1 MPGIIHNLI
10 LTAYRTGLV
19 PNPMKKA
26 LETGRVIRQ
35 RPSKK
40 HVEKIGVQTDEF
52 DGSRVH
58 TYGTPKDGDPI
69 LYFCHGGGFLIGMIH
84 PYFDFIGWMQK
95 AADLPA
101 IVPDYPMPVETNAEG
116 MQAWVNAHFRSV
128 LRQYP
133 NSPIILAGDSAG
145 AHMALRLT
153 QELASNERKSIA
165 GLYSLFGWLD
175 LTREQ
180 ADYPD
185 NKEEVLLRADVIGE
199 AIDRFRGDIPAGD
212 PRISPLFGDLSD
224 LPPTRIITGDKDMLH
239 AESIALNARLR
250 EAEIDPKYKVY
261 QGYAHDFI
269 MFPSPDGK
277 RGIREIAAMMKTD
290 LQRS

>member
-10 LTAYRTGLV
+10 LTVYRAGLV

-35 RPSKK
+35 RPAKR
-40 HVEKIGVQTDEF
+40 HVNKVGVKTDEF
-52 DGSRVH
+52 EGNRVH
-58 TYGTPKDGDPI
+58 IYGTPQDGEPVM
-69 LYFCHGGGFLIGMIH
+69 YYCHGGGFLIGMIH
-84 PYFDFIGWMQK
+84 PYFDFVGWLHKAIGF
-95 AADLPA
+95 PV
-101 IVPDYPMPVETNAEG
+101 IVPDYPMPVETDAVS
-116 MQAWVNAHFRSV
+116 MQAWVKAHFRSV

-153 QELASNERKSIA
+153 QELNVQERKSIA

-175 LTREQ
+175 LTRQE

-185 NKEEVLLRADVIGE
+185 NKEEVLLRADLVGK
-199 AIDRFRGDIPAGD
+199 AIDRFRVDIPPDD
-212 PRISPLFGDLSD
+212 PRISPLFGGLSD
-224 LPPTRIITGDKDMLH
+224 LPPVRIITGDKDMLYL
-239 AESIALNARLR
+239 ESLDLAARLD
-250 EAEIDPKYKVY
+250 AAGQPFLIKTYK
-261 QGYAHDFI
+261 GFAHDFI

-277 RGIREIAAMMKTD
+277 RGIRDIAAMIKSD
-290 LQRS
+290 LQRN